1 LKSPGDE
8 NLENDAA
15 SVFLVLREIAL
26 PLLCRDEPVLVSIP
40 LQKYACSKSKQDKEK
55 GKQCAQER
63 ESKWARETARAPTRA
78 TFTRERARE
87 SKRESQKGTEK
98 ARERDRECV
107 CEREEVSE

>member
-1 LKSPGDE
+1 MKSPGDE

-26 PLLCRDEPVLVSIP
+26 PLLCRDEPVHVSIP
-40 LQKYACSKSKQDKEK
+40 LPKKIACSKSKQDKEK
-55 GKQCAQER
+55 GMHRGQER

-107 CEREEVSE
+107 